1 MDTSLKHVEAQY
13 TVMTTTDEVNI
24 WIVCDHE
31 YKDKWT
37 PVQNKNNIYALVFET
52 LTIITVKMTRAGI
65 TQIRNYS
72 KHCLT
77 NNPELFSTVES
88 GC

>member
-31 YKDKWT
+31 HKDKWM

-52 LTIITVKMTRAGI
+52 LT
-65 TQIRNYS
+65 
-72 KHCLT
+72 L
-77 NNPELFSTVES
+77 LLL
-88 GC
+88 